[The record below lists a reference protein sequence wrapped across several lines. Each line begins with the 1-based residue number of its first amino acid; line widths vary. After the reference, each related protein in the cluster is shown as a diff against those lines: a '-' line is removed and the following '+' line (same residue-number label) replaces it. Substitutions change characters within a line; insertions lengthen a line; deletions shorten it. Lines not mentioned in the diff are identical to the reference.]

1 MLLSFFVSPTI
12 SHWLTK
18 VNFNRIIL
26 WNLHGVLLRMRRHL
40 FLHTL
45 ENFMEYTSVKAY
57 IIWVQLLV
65 YSKRKNQE
73 FVNFRLFLLLFLNS
87 VTTSFLGSNINN
99 TASKNLN
106 INPCYLSF
114 INLCYCGTQ
123 TISS

>member
-18 VNFNRIIL
+18 MNFNRIIL
-26 WNLHGVLLRMRRHL
+26 WNLHGVLLRHL
-40 FLHTL
+40 FLHPL
-45 ENFMEYTSVKAY
+45 ENFMEHRSVKAY

-65 YSKRKNQE
+65 YSKRKNHE
-73 FVNFRLFLLLFLNS
+73 FVNFRLFLLLSLNS